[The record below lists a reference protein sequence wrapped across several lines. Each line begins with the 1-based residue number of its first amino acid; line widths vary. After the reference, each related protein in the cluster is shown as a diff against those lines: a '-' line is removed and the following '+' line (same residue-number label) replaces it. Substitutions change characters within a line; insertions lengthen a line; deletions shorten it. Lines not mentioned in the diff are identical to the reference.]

1 MADNLCLQCGLCC
14 NGAIFRKVEIQP
26 GDDPKALTRLGLK
39 IHRGG
44 RASYFTQCCS
54 AFACGKCAIY
64 NSRPAHC
71 RLFECLVLKRL
82 NSGGLTRKQALRL
95 VKKAVRITARVTSL
109 IESLGNHENKASL
122 QERYEATLSTDSSRL
137 TRERI
142 VALGHLTV
150 AMHELNMLL
159 SKEFYDGLDSV

>member
-1 MADNLCLQCGLCC
+1 M
-14 NGAIFRKVEIQP
+14 
-26 GDDPKALTRLGLK
+26 
-39 IHRGG
+39 
-44 RASYFTQCCS
+44 
-54 AFACGKCAIY
+54 
-64 NSRPAHC
+64 
-71 RLFECLVLKRL
+71 LKRL